1 MRQAF
6 HEELSALT
14 DSLVEMTNL
23 VASAMSRATTALLDA
38 DLRLAESVI
47 SADETVD
54 LLRHEV
60 EERAFDVM
68 ARQAPVAG
76 DLRLIVTSLRI
87 VSDLERMGD
96 LALHV
101 AQVARRRYPASA
113 VPPELRGTILEMGQV
128 AQRIVAKAG
137 SVIASRDVAM
147 ARELERDDDV
157 MDSLH
162 RQLFTVLLDEHWSH
176 GMEAA
181 IDITLCGRYY
191 ERYADHAVSVA
202 HRVVY
207 LVTGVPVHGHA
218 TGGSRVGH
226 DRGDADGLTAP
237 PPRPSRAASF
247 ALVGHLLRGGLRGRR
262 VEIAL
267 LDDVQRVVELVD
279 ERDPRRDVERD
290 DRLVGHAVQM
300 LDQRPQ
306 RVAVCGDQGH
316 PALQQIRDDA
326 VVPVRQHP
334 DHDVL
339 QAFRLRQDVR
349 AQGSGNAR
357 RSRSA
362 GRVSAAAAGRNTT
375 GATS

>member
-60 EERAFDVM
+60 EEQAFDVM

-113 VPPELRGTILEMGQV
+113 VPPELRGTILEMGRV

-137 SVIASRDVAM
+137 SVISGRDVAM

-181 IDITLCGRYY
+181 IDITLCSRYY

-207 LVTGVPVHGHA
+207 LVTGVPVHVHT
-218 TGGSRVGH
+218 TGGSV
-226 DRGDADGLTAP
+226 
-237 PPRPSRAASF
+237 S
-247 ALVGHLLRGGLRGRR
+247 GGIEAMR
-262 VEIAL
+262 
-267 LDDVQRVVELVD
+267 
-279 ERDPRRDVERD
+279 
-290 DRLVGHAVQM
+290 
-300 LDQRPQ
+300 
-306 RVAVCGDQGH
+306 
-316 PALQQIRDDA
+316 
-326 VVPVRQHP
+326 
-334 DHDVL
+334 
-339 QAFRLRQDVR
+339 
-349 AQGSGNAR
+349 
-357 RSRSA
+357 
-362 GRVSAAAAGRNTT
+362 T
-375 GATS
+375 G